1 MSRWSKLKKE
11 VDDLMDPKLKFQIYC
26 NAYNIG
32 EALPIPRFWI
42 TISREIVWDWPKD
55 FIEQDGWYFYNEAK
69 NLSQLLRVY
78 IDTPVAEL
86 LSREYDDRFKLVPLL
101 LVCDR
106 RIGKRR
112 LNKMLEEERFAQ
124 YADIIFKRL
133 NKEPKEPEFLIKN
146 AGSISLK
153 QI

>member
-11 VDDLMDPKLKFQIYC
+11 VEDLMDPKLKFQIYC

-32 EALPIPRFWI
+32 ECTRLPRFWVTLYKQI
-42 TISREIVWDWPKD
+42 IWDWPTNFMSD
-55 FIEQDGWYFYNEAK
+55 DGYWYFYDVARRTTK
-69 NLSQLLRVY
+69 LLRAY

-86 LSREYDDRFKLVPLL
+86 LSREYDDRFKLVPVL

-112 LNKMLEEERFAQ
+112 LNKMLEEERFAR
-124 YADIIFKRL
+124 YADIIYKRI
-133 NKEPKEPEFLIKN
+133 NREPATFTNPL
-146 AGSISLK
+146 
-153 QI
+153 

>member
-32 EALPIPRFWI
+32 ECTRLPRFWVTLEKQI
-42 TISREIVWDWPKD
+42 IWDWPTNFMSD
-55 FIEQDGWYFYNEAK
+55 DGYWYFYDVARRTTK
-69 NLSQLLRVY
+69 LLRSY

-86 LSREYDDRFKLVPLL
+86 LSREYDDRFKLVPVL

-112 LNKMLEEERFAQ
+112 LNKMLEEERFSRF
-124 YADIIFKRL
+124 ADIICMRL
-133 NKEPKEPEFLIKN
+133 NKEPATFTNPI
-146 AGSISLK
+146 
-153 QI
+153 